1 MKINSNLRIMKNK
14 IILLLSVLA
23 LSFTNCN
30 SPKTTANANKDVKSV
45 SASKKPNIL
54 FILVDDFG
62 WRDIAGTGSTFYET
76 PNIDRLI
83 TQGTTCSQAY
93 SSYPRCVPSRYSIM
107 TGSYPARTA
116 TSGKDEGLHIN
127 VPNVSIGQAMKNSG
141 YHTFYIGKWH
151 LGGAEDIPSKK
162 GFDQSVAAGG
172 AGATASHFAPYNLD
186 KTGKEPK
193 KESPITDLDD
203 APVGECLEDR
213 LSDETIKLLKQNA
226 NKSEPFFGILAQY
239 AVHTPI
245 QGKKEYIEYFKEKL
259 KKNPQ
264 VGQDYEKESAGENK
278 LKQDNVTYAALIKAV
293 DDGIGKIMKT
303 LDELGIA
310 ENTIIVLTS
319 DHGGLSSRGNTREVA
334 TTNRPLRAGKGHLY
348 EGGIRVPLIVKWA
361 GVAKAGSI
369 CDAPILG
376 TDHLATMVEIG
387 GGTVPQTQVNDGQSY
402 ASILKGGNFDPNRP
416 LYWHNWAPRPTSTG
430 DNFSSAIRVGDY
442 KLVDLFTE
450 KKQELYNLKTDI
462 GEARDIAATNPEIT
476 KKLYAQLQKWRS
488 DVGISMEGIEKLE
501 KKMDKKTERK
511 EEKKAERKEQRKAGK
526 TKEN

>member
-1 MKINSNLRIMKNK
+1 MNHK
-14 IILLLSVLA
+14 IILFLSFLA

-30 SPKTTANANKDVKSV
+30 SQKATPQRASKAVA
-45 SASKKPNIL
+45 SAKKPNIL

-62 WRDIAGTGSTFYET
+62 WRDIAGTGSNFYET
-76 PNIDRLI
+76 PNMDKLI
-83 TQGTTCSQAY
+83 AQGTTFTQAY
-93 SSYPRCVPSRYSIM
+93 ASYPRCVPSRYSIM

-116 TSGKDEGLHIN
+116 TAGKDEGLRIAA
-127 VPNVSIGQAMKNSG
+127 PNVSIGQAMKNSG

-151 LGGAEDIPSKK
+151 LGHADDIPSKK
-162 GFDQSVAAGG
+162 GFDQSIAAGG
-172 AGATASHFAPYNLD
+172 AGATASHFAPYNMD

-193 KESPITDLDD
+193 KEAPITDLDD
-203 APVGECLEDR
+203 APEGECLEDR

-259 KKNPQ
+259 RKNPQ
-264 VGQDYEKESAGENK
+264 AGAAYEKESAGENK

-293 DDGIGKIMKT
+293 DDGVGKIMKT

-310 ENTIIVLTS
+310 DNTIIVLTS
-319 DHGGLSSRGNTREVA
+319 DHGGLSSRGNQREVA

-348 EGGIRVPLIVKWA
+348 EGGIRVPLIVKWT
-361 GVAKAGSI
+361 GVAKAGVKN
-369 CDAPILG
+369 DAPILG

-387 GGTVPQTQVNDGQSY
+387 GGTVPQGQVNDGKSY
-402 ASILKGGNFDPNRP
+402 ASILRGGKFDPNRP

-430 DNFSSAIRVGDY
+430 DIFSSAIRVGDY
-442 KLVDLFTE
+442 KLVDLFTN
-450 KKQELYNLKTDI
+450 KKQELYHLKNDI
-462 GEARDIAATNPEIT
+462 GESKDISAENPEMT

-488 DVGISMEGIEKLE
+488 DVGISMADVDQLEKKLE
-501 KKMDKKTERK
+501 KQAERK
-511 EEKKAERKEQRKAGK
+511 EERKAERKAGK
-526 TKEN
+526 KN

>member
-1 MKINSNLRIMKNK
+1 MKHK
-14 IILLLSVLA
+14 IALLFSVLVFC
-23 LSFTNCN
+23 LISCKSQNQT
-30 SPKTTANANKDVKSV
+30 STKSV
-45 SASKKPNIL
+45 SKENATSTKTANKGKPNIL

-62 WRDIAGTGSTFYET
+62 WRDIAGTGSNFYET
-76 PNIDRLI
+76 PNMDKLI
-83 TQGTTCSQAY
+83 AQGMTCTQAY
-93 SSYPRCVPSRYSIM
+93 ASYPRCVPSRYSIM

-116 TSGKDEGLHIN
+116 TAGKDEGMHIN
-127 VPNVSIGQAMKNSG
+127 TPNVSIGQAMKNSG

-162 GFDQSVAAGG
+162 GFDQSIAAGG
-172 AGATASHFAPYNLD
+172 AGATSSHFAPYNQD

-203 APVGECLEDR
+203 APAGECLEDR

-259 KKNPQ
+259 RKNPQ
-264 VGQDYEKESAGENK
+264 IGEEYEKESAGENK

-293 DDGIGKIMKT
+293 DDGVGKIMKT

-310 ENTIIVLTS
+310 DNTIIVLTS

-348 EGGIRVPLIVKWA
+348 EGGIRVPLIVKWT
-361 GVAKAGSI
+361 GVVKAGSKS
-369 CDAPILG
+369 DAPILG
-376 TDHLATMVEIG
+376 TDHLSTMVEIG
-387 GGTVPQTQVNDGQSY
+387 GGTVPQGQVNDGKSY
-402 ASILKGGNFDPNRP
+402 ASILRGGNFDANRP

-430 DNFSSAIRVGDY
+430 DIFSSAIRIGDY
-442 KLVDLFTE
+442 KLVDLFTN
-450 KKQELYNLKTDI
+450 KKQELYNLKNDI
-462 GEARDIAATNPEIT
+462 GESKDISAENPEMT

-488 DVGISMEGIEKLE
+488 DVGISMADVNKLE
-501 KKMDKKTERK
+501 KNM
-511 EEKKAERKEQRKAGK
+511 EKKAEKKEKKKAERQEQRKAGK
-526 TKEN
+526 QKQEKN